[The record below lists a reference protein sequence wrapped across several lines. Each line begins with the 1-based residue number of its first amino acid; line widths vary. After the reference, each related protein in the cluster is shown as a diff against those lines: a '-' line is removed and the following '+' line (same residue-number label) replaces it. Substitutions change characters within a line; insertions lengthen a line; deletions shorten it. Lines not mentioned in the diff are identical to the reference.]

1 MSQYK
6 KNNFKT
12 FKASKVTKSAKSN
25 APTVT
30 NAPKVI
36 VSRSKRGSIGDPSQR
51 TRFTLLVDTSQSMDY
66 LLGAVN
72 RGIRDFIDDQKK
84 TASNENRLG
93 STTIRLVTFGTK
105 SYVVYD
111 GPLEQIPEHSF
122 ECSGQTR
129 LFDTVV
135 DELKNLLYK
144 KKYPKE
150 LATISPLNAFF
161 VVMTDGHNNIGTRN
175 SEEMQT
181 SVIDA
186 RKQNII
192 CSFMAAN
199 QDAEL
204 VARDYGFDPNT
215 SLTFSAEDGTTCAA
229 LRAVSG
235 LAGRSMSQ
243 DSQGNDH
250 LFTQLERQQSI
261 NVPDFQQ
268 PVLQRSPAYH
278 GQPLQRTQAYIDNME
293 SLRRVNYET
302 LRCAIMSG
310 SGSGCKLPLHRS

>member
-1 MSQYK
+1 MPQYK
-6 KNNFKT
+6 KNNS
-12 FKASKVTKSAKSN
+12 KAAKAAKSN
-25 APTVT
+25 ANT
-30 NAPKVI
+30 PKVT
-36 VSRSKRGSIGDPSQR
+36 VSRRGSIGAPPQR
-51 TRFTLLVDTSQSMDY
+51 THFTVLVDTSQSMDY

-72 RGIRDFIDDQKK
+72 KGIRDFIDDQKK

-161 VVMTDGHNNIGTRN
+161 VVMTDGHNNIGTQN
-175 SEEMQT
+175 PEKMQT
-181 SVIDA
+181 SVVDA
-186 RKQNII
+186 RKQDII

-204 VARDYGFDPNT
+204 VAPYYGFDPNT
-215 SLTFSAEDGTTCAA
+215 SLTFSAEAVTTCAA
-229 LRAVSG
+229 LRAVSD

-243 DSQGNDH
+243 ESQGNDH
-250 LFTQLERQQSI
+250 LFSQLERQQSI
-261 NVPDFQQ
+261 NVT
-268 PVLQRSPAYH
+268 H
-278 GQPLQRTQAYIDNME
+278 GQPPQRME
-293 SLRRVNYET
+293 RQQTCNKGIPYAL
-302 LRCAIMSG
+302 G
-310 SGSGCKLPLHRS
+310 KQKDKLIQESFQNRLER